1 MAFEESFEESLR
13 SEVLDRADR
22 NGNLCA
28 ADACYLLKQHGFS
41 LMDTYEDDHG
51 LSRNQLDERNAE
63 ALLEWLGY

>member
-41 LMDTYEDDHG
+41 LSAVSEDDHG
-51 LSRNQLDERNAE
+51 LSQARLDERNAE
-63 ALLEWLGY
+63 ALLDWLGY